1 MADDESK
8 KQECSSGAPLWM
20 CTFADLMSLLLC
32 FFVLLLSFSVMD
44 VTKYK
49 EVAGAMK
56 DAFGVQS
63 EMPVTEEMKGQ
74 QMISTMFESVP
85 LHVQV
90 QVARKFSEDLESGK
104 LEAEYSGEGLI
115 LRVKGE
121 VAFESGKAQI
131 RKDFLPLLDKIGKII
146 PEMDLAVEVGGHTD
160 NVPIKKEVST
170 FSTNWGLSSAR
181 SIAVVEYWIE
191 KFRIPAQK
199 LSAKAYADSQ
209 PIATNRT
216 SEGRSKNRRVEF
228 KIRPA
233 NPEVIVTGIE
243 LVESPINEISP
254 PSHQ

>member
-1 MADDESK
+1 MADDECK
-8 KQECSSGAPLWM
+8 KQECPPGAPIWM

-49 EVAGAMK
+49 QVAGAMK

-63 EMPVTEEMKGQ
+63 EPPVTEEMKGR
-74 QMISTMFESVP
+74 QMVSTTFESVP

-90 QVARKFSEDLESGK
+90 LVARHFSEELDSGK

-115 LRVKGE
+115 LRVKGD

-131 RKDFLPLLDKIGKII
+131 RNDFLPLLDKLGKII
-146 PEMDLAVEVGGHTD
+146 PDMDLAVEVGGHTD
-160 NVPIKKEVST
+160 NVPIRKGVST

-191 KFRIPAQK
+191 KFRIPGQK
-199 LSAKAYADSQ
+199 LSAKAYADSR
-209 PIATNRT
+209 PIATNGT
-216 SEGRSKNRRVEF
+216 PEGRSKNRRVEF
-228 KIRPA
+228 KIKPE
-233 NPEVIVTGIE
+233 NPEIVVTGIE
-243 LVESPINEISP
+243 IDETPINEISP
-254 PSHQ
+254 PSHK